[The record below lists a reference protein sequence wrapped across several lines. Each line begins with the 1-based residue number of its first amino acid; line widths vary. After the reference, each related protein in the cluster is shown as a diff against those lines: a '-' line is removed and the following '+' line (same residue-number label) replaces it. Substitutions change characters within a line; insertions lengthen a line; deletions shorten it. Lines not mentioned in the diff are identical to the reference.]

1 MNWRD
6 IFDTYALKARLW
18 PAFLTLLPV
27 IFAIEVWA
35 PAVSD
40 FAAGI
45 PAIRTACGV
54 LSFLLAHIA
63 RYLGRKAE
71 PKLYCQ
77 WGGKPTSQWPVRSDC
92 NLDEQTKAR
101 YRRRLEEHVDGW
113 QAPSQANEESDT
125 KGAMAT
131 YDSAVRWL
139 RDRTRDRRRFHLV
152 FAENVS
158 YGFRRNL
165 FGLRWVGRL
174 VALICV
180 AVNCGSLYHWTEVT
194 GGPISVLG
202 IASLGFSVGMTAV
215 WFAVVKQQWVRD
227 AADGYARGLLEACD
241 SSRLR

>member
-1 MNWRD
+1 MSLCD
-6 IFDTYALKARLW
+6 IFDTYGRRARLL
-18 PAFLTLLPV
+18 PALLTLFPV
-27 IFAIEVWA
+27 LSTVALWSPVLY
-35 PAVSD
+35 D
-40 FAAGI
+40 FIIVISALG
-45 PAIRTACGV
+45 TACGV
-54 LSFLLAHIA
+54 SLLLAHIA

-77 WGGKPTSQWPVRSDC
+77 WGGKPTSQWLLRSDG

-101 YRRRLEEHVDGW
+101 YRRRLEEHVEGW
-113 QAPSQANEESDT
+113 QAPSQADEESDR

-165 FGLRWVGRL
+165 FGLRWGGRL
-174 VALICV
+174 VALLCV
-180 AVNCGSLYHWTEVT
+180 AVNCGSLYHWTGVT
-194 GGPISVLG
+194 GGSISVLG

-227 AADGYARGLLEACD
+227 AADGYARALLEACD
-241 SSRLR
+241 SDGLR